1 MLDIS
6 HPSSCYCAILSALRF
21 VHNHNISH
29 NNDDVRLPN
38 IVVELKNG
46 KATLIDWG
54 NAKMDATMEE
64 KMQDIMSLIRLFII
78 NKYFHG
84 FSSVLMTE

>member
-6 HPSSCYCAILSALRF
+6 HPSSCYCDILSALRF

-46 KATLIDWG
+46 KATLIDWMG
-54 NAKMDATMEE
+54 KCKDGCNNGGKNARHHESD
-64 KMQDIMSLIRLFII
+64 SII
-78 NKYFHG
+78 YHQQI
-84 FSSVLMTE
+84 FSRV